1 MKKGFQIGEMR
12 KKSMRIGQVF
22 ADGYEN
28 YTIGF
33 QYIGSVWNRWLPVGG
48 FDGSLYDMAYRK
60 KEEQ

>member
-1 MKKGFQIGEMR
+1 
-12 KKSMRIGQVF
+12 MRIGQVF